1 MLACFISSDS
11 EECAKKNTKWG
22 CVCMPGTTY
31 TIVQILLGTR
41 ITLLSY
47 RGFVANVSVRAES
60 RDESKKGK

>member
-22 CVCMPGTTY
+22 CVCMPGIAY

-41 ITLLSY
+41 ITILSS